1 MIKNKYTYVLRTCT
15 EGMTSYDGF
24 KWPREGKV
32 SCKDWSKEPKCGN
45 GLHGLLMG
53 HGDGSLLKWDTNAKW
68 LVVKVL
74 TKDIVAIDQDKVKF
88 PKGTVVYCGDR
99 KGATDYIIAHG
110 AEASKVVGAFIT
122 VGNGAMGQGYH
133 YSTVSGGDWSTVN
146 GGDWSTVSGGDYST
160 VNGGEGS
167 TVSGGY
173 RAIVSGG
180 DRATVNGGDY
190 STVNGGYG
198 STVSGGIG
206 STLQAK
212 WSDGYRWRIA
222 TAYVGEN
229 SIEANVKY
237 KVNNQGK
244 FVKV

>member
-15 EGMTSYDGF
+15 EDMMSHDGF
-24 KWPREGKV
+24 KWPRKGKV
-32 SCKDWSKEPKCGN
+32 SCDDWSNEPKCGN

-53 HGDGSLLKWDTNAKW
+53 HGDGSLLHWDAKAQW

-74 TKDIVAIDQDKVKF
+74 AKDVVAIDKYKVKF

-146 GGDWSTVSGGDYST
+146 GG
-160 VNGGEGS
+160 N
-167 TVSGGY
+167 
-173 RAIVSGG
+173 
-180 DRATVNGGDY
+180 
-190 STVNGGYG
+190 G

-206 STLQAK
+206 SILQVK
-212 WSDGYRWRIA
+212 WDDGTRFRIA
-222 TAYVGEN
+222 TAYVGEDG
-229 SIEANVKY
+229 IEANVKY
-237 KVNNQGK
+237 KINNKGK
-244 FVKV
+244 FIKA

>member
-1 MIKNKYTYVLRTCT
+1 M
-15 EGMTSYDGF
+15 SHDSF
-24 KWPREGKV
+24 QWPRKGKV
-32 SCKDWSKEPKCGN
+32 SCDDWSNESKCGN

-53 HGDGSLLKWDTNAKW
+53 YGNGSLLNWDTNAKW

-146 GGDWSTVSGGDYST
+146 GGEGSTVSGGNRSTVNGGDYSTVNGGYRSTVSGGYGSTVNGGDWST

-173 RAIVSGG
+173 R
-180 DRATVNGGDY
+180 
-190 STVNGGYG
+190 

-206 STLQAK
+206 SILQVK
-212 WSDGYRWRIA
+212 WDDGTRFRIA
-222 TAYVGEN
+222 TAYVGEDG
-229 SIEANVKY
+229 IEANVKY